1 MIGKPEKLIQ
11 WLFNQD
17 REKQFEIKEHKEKR
31 SLNANAYAWA
41 LIGKIADAM
50 RLSKDECYLLMLKRY
65 GQSEIYIVSS
75 EIPEK
80 RVERVFG
87 EGHYEDIGTEIRNGI
102 GYTHYRV
109 YTGSS
114 KYDTHE
120 MAVLIDGIVSE
131 AEALGIETLPPDEIQ
146 RLTER
151 WQA

>member
-17 REKQFEIKEHKEKR
+17 REKQFEIKEHREKR

-65 GQSEIYIVSS
+65 GQSELVSVRSEVNISGYFKYYEDAGTAIHGGKGYTYYRLYKGSS
-75 EIPEK
+75 E
-80 RVERVFG
+80 
-87 EGHYEDIGTEIRNGI
+87 
-102 GYTHYRV
+102 
-109 YTGSS
+109 
-114 KYDTHE
+114 YDTHE
-120 MAVLIDGIVSE
+120 MAILIDGIVSE
-131 AEALGIETLPPDEIQ
+131 AQDLGIETLPPDEI
-146 RLTER
+146 RRITEK

>member
-65 GQSEIYIVSS
+65 GQSELVSVLSEVNISGYFKYYEDAGTAIHGGKGYTYYRLYKGSS
-75 EIPEK
+75 E
-80 RVERVFG
+80 
-87 EGHYEDIGTEIRNGI
+87 
-102 GYTHYRV
+102 
-109 YTGSS
+109 
-114 KYDTHE
+114 YDTHE

-131 AEALGIETLPPDEIQ
+131 AQELGIETLPPDEIQ

>member
-17 REKQFEIKEHKEKR
+17 REKQFEIKEHREKR

-65 GQSEIYIVSS
+65 GQSELVSVLSEVNISGYFKYYEDAGTAIHGGKGYTYYRLYKGSS
-75 EIPEK
+75 E
-80 RVERVFG
+80 
-87 EGHYEDIGTEIRNGI
+87 
-102 GYTHYRV
+102 
-109 YTGSS
+109 
-114 KYDTHE
+114 YDTHE

-146 RLTER
+146 RLTQR

>member
-17 REKQFEIKEHKEKR
+17 REKQFEIKEHREKR

-65 GQSEIYIVSS
+65 GQSELVSVLSEVNISGYFKYYEDAGTAIHGGKGYTYYRLFKGSS
-75 EIPEK
+75 E
-80 RVERVFG
+80 
-87 EGHYEDIGTEIRNGI
+87 
-102 GYTHYRV
+102 
-109 YTGSS
+109 
-114 KYDTHE
+114 YDTHE

-131 AEALGIETLPPDEIQ
+131 AEGLGIETLPPDEI
-146 RLTER
+146 RRITEK

>member
-65 GQSEIYIVSS
+65 GQSELVSVLSEVNIGGYFKYYEEAGTAIHGGKGYTYYRLFKGSS
-75 EIPEK
+75 E
-80 RVERVFG
+80 
-87 EGHYEDIGTEIRNGI
+87 
-102 GYTHYRV
+102 
-109 YTGSS
+109 
-114 KYDTHE
+114 YDTHE

-131 AEALGIETLPPDEIQ
+131 AEALGIDTLPPDEIQ

>member
-17 REKQFEIKEHKEKR
+17 REKQFEIKEHREKR

-65 GQSEIYIVSS
+65 GQSELVSVLSEVNISGYFKYYEDAGTAIHGGKGYTYYRLYKGSS
-75 EIPEK
+75 E
-80 RVERVFG
+80 
-87 EGHYEDIGTEIRNGI
+87 
-102 GYTHYRV
+102 
-109 YTGSS
+109 
-114 KYDTHE
+114 YDTHE

-131 AEALGIETLPPDEIQ
+131 AQELGIETLPPDEIQ
-146 RLTER
+146 RLTQR